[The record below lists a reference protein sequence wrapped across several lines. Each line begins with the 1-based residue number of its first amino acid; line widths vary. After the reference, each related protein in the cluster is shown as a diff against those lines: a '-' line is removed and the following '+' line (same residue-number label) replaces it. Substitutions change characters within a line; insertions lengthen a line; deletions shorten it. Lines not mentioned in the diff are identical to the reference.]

1 MDANGVG
8 EPAGVAEPVGESD
21 SKRHPIQVVSLRTG
35 LSKDV
40 LRAWERRYQV
50 VEPART
56 DTGRRLY
63 SDRDI
68 DYLRLLRKASGA
80 GRSLKQMA
88 ALSMADLAKL
98 VEEDDA
104 ARELQQAES
113 ADAAVMS
120 RPGLHVEGA
129 DETASD
135 LITECLAAVETLDH
149 EAVHETLSR
158 AVVILPPSV
167 LAERMIAPLMQRIG
181 QLWWEQRLNPRH
193 EHLAST
199 AVQATLDQVIGTL
212 VPHGSGRPHLV
223 SATPNGQRHEIG
235 AMLVAV
241 TAAAAGWRVTYL
253 GADLPVQEIAAAA
266 VALEVQAVAM
276 SLVHP
281 EDDPELPVAIRQL
294 RQLLV
299 PDTRLFAG
307 GRAAFAYQDALEDA
321 GAEVFTELAGLR
333 QRLLELRGAIEN
345 GSGGNESGT
354 GAPVGDRGTQTA

>member
-1 MDANGVG
+1 M
-8 EPAGVAEPVGESD
+8 
-21 SKRHPIQVVSLRTG
+21 
-35 LSKDV
+35 
-40 LRAWERRYQV
+40 
-50 VEPART
+50 
-56 DTGRRLY
+56 Y

-88 ALSMADLAKL
+88 ALSQADLGKL
-98 VEEDDA
+98 VEEDAA
-104 ARELQQAES
+104 ARELQQAEE
-113 ADAAVMS
+113 ADAAVTS
-120 RPGLHVEGA
+120 RTDLRVEGG

-135 LITECLAAVETLDH
+135 LIAECLSAVETLDH
-149 EAVHETLSR
+149 EGVHETLSR

-167 LAERMIAPLMQRIG
+167 LVEQMIAPLMQRIG
-181 QLWWEQRLNPRH
+181 QMWWEQRLNPRH

-199 AVQATLDQVIGTL
+199 AVQATLDQVIGAL
-212 VPHGSGRPHLV
+212 GPRADGRPHLV
-223 SATPNGQRHEIG
+223 CTTPNGQRHEIG

-266 VALEVQAVAM
+266 VALEVQAVAV

-294 RQLLV
+294 RQLLL

-333 QRLLELRGAIEN
+333 QRLHELRGAIEN
-345 GSGGNESGT
+345 GSGGNGSGA
-354 GAPVGDRGTQTA
+354 GAQVAERGTPTA